1 MLRVLEMAR
10 EAVHFVGVDLG
21 FVKVAEWAKVLN
33 SADTLLLVAEPRAP
47 ALEMLER
54 FLKGMKSAGLDSN
67 PFRIVINRSRQNDD
81 SIQKSERALKQTFF
95 ARLPNDCPQV
105 SDAVTLGIPLMSCSN
120 NPLAG
125 RFRDLA
131 ARLLMPNETIV
142 THLVPEPAAPSVSR
156 RAR

>member
-81 SIQKSERALKQTFF
+81 DSIQKSERELKQTFF
-95 ARLPNDCPQV
+95 ARQ
-105 SDAVTLGIPLMSCSN
+105 
-120 NPLAG
+120 
-125 RFRDLA
+125 
-131 ARLLMPNETIV
+131 TIV
-142 THLVPEPAAPSVSR
+142 PRSATQSLWEFR
-156 RAR
+156 